1 MRETVDES
9 KRGKQRQRQRLGERE
24 QSDVVYYKTILLAV
38 LISDVSAV
46 DVDVDVLC
54 RYSIAIC
61 YCKRKSV
68 PNTRYVCCTGYYSES
83 T

>member
-1 MRETVDES
+1 MWHN
-9 KRGKQRQRQRLGERE
+9 
-24 QSDVVYYKTILLAV
+24 YKTILLAV

-68 PNTRYVCCTGYYSES
+68 PNTRDVDAVQDIIQRALKCNGY
-83 T
+83 TL